1 MTEKSP
7 ITIVGDA
14 LFKNKDDWFNISDET
29 KSLALFVF
37 NQRLSKYYPKQ
48 AQLLNNKNVNKAS
61 AMDAWFYL
69 LLKTRYIPTL
79 WSRSKGIKKE
89 KELISKKDK
98 EFLKTKLDIHE
109 DDLEYLITN
118 HLDEVLD
125 ELKWYKEQEKL

>member
-1 MTEKSP
+1 MAEESP
-7 ITIVGDA
+7 IKIVGDA
-14 LFKNKDDWFNISDET
+14 LFKNKDDWFNVSDET
-29 KSLALFVF
+29 KGLALFVF

-79 WSRSKGIKKE
+79 WSRSKGLKKE
-89 KELISKKDK
+89 KELISKKEK

-125 ELKWYKEQEKL
+125 ELKWFKEQQKL